1 MIDIKEKNVYESDK
15 VVIERWINDYFF
27 IYKKK
32 INLNKIKLNKLKFL
46 VSDNIRVGLKFRSFF
61 FICPFAIFNKNY
73 LDYKEVEKILKKK
86 IKISSK
92 IFYRSFSKKKKLYSN
107 LDLKLSKYKIQI
119 KKILILGPEIRNINI
134 IKKLSYNFIVINKNV
149 KVNLDYIKKNKID
162 FIISSGYPFKVDDK
176 IVTHLKS
183 KIINLHATFLPWG
196 KGIGTTFFSII
207 LRQPTGVSIHLID
220 RNFDTGGILLRS
232 SVKFLNSDTTR
243 IFYKKILKELE
254 LIFFKNFKFILKYK
268 LKNYKQKKFKVSPPY
283 FSRNDFEKII
293 ELLPRGYDTK
303 MLDLVKLSNIFYNN
317 INFINHLN

>member
-1 MIDIKEKNVYESDK
+1 MIDVKEKNVYKSDK

-32 INLNKIKLNKLKFL
+32 INLNKINLNKLKFL

-73 LDYKEVEKILKKK
+73 FDYKEVEKILKKK
-86 IKISSK
+86 IKISSRN
-92 IFYRSFSKKKKLYSN
+92 FYQSFSKKKILYSN

-119 KKILILGPEIRNINI
+119 KKILILGPKKRNINI
-134 IKKLSYNFIVINKNV
+134 IKKLSYDFIVINKNV
-149 KVNLDYIKKNKID
+149 RVNLDYIKKNKID
-162 FIISSGYPFKVDDK
+162 FIISSGYPFKVDGK

-232 SVKFLNSDTTR
+232 AVKFFNSDTTR
-243 IFYKKILKELE
+243 TFYKRILKELE